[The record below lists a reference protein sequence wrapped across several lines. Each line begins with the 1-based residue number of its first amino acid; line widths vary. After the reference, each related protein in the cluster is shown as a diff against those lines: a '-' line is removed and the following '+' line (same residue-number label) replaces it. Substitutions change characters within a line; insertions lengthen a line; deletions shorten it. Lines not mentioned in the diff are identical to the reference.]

1 MLTRENTD
9 FSTHLMKYILYSP
22 KKGKYPLHIIWLT
35 EKCFLCLWHID
46 VHVDIFLFMT
56 YLKAP
61 LF

>member
-9 FSTHLMKYILYSP
+9 FSTHLMKYIWWSP
-22 KKGKYPLHIIWLT
+22 KNVNIPYILHGLQ
-35 EKCFLCLWHID
+35 KNVFMFMDID

-61 LF
+61 LL